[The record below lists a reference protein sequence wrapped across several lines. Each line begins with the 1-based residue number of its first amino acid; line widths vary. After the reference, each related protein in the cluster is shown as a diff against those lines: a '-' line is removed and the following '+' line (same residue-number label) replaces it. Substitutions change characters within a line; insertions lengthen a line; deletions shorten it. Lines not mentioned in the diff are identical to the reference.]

1 MSKYEPT
8 PVSPQAADHL
18 NNILLRADRE
28 FKRQVNEW
36 TKQMDVCWCA
46 PVTHGENSRS
56 KEDMQAI
63 IDADPVKF
71 QMMLSDSA
79 AQVAHFMAI
88 DAAAF
93 VALVKPRHLVEGAYT
108 WVDGTLTLD
117 TLRPEWDIPA
127 EEAPVVVENGGIMG
141 GEGE

>member
-28 FKRQVNEW
+28 FKRQVTEW
-36 TKQMDVCWCA
+36 AKQMDVCWCA
-46 PVTHGENSRS
+46 PVTHGENARS

-63 IDADPVKF
+63 IDADPAKF
-71 QMMLSDSA
+71 QMMLSDSV

-93 VALVKPRHLVEGAYT
+93 VELVEPRHLVEGAYT
-108 WVDGTLTLD
+108 WVEGELTLD
-117 TLRPEWDIPA
+117 TLRPEWDVQT
-127 EEAPVVVENGGIMG
+127 EEV
-141 GEGE
+141 